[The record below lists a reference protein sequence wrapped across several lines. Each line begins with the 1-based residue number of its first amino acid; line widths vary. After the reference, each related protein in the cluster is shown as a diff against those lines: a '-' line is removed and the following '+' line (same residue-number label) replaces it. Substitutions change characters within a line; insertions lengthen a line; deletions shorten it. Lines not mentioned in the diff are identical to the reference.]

1 MFLSQNILYDT
12 KMQNI
17 LKECFTLVSEISSQ
31 TSETSLQ
38 VLINIHVLNIES
50 SCCTSEAKLLC
61 EHMHVCMLSCVLLFA
76 TLWTV
81 VQQVPLFMEFPR
93 QEYWSALSAPPPGD
107 LPHLGI
113 KPKSPAL
120 AGGFFTTEP
129 LGKPLYQ
136 LHISL
141 KNAYGREKNGP
152 HRYLYPNLW
161 KLWLDYMAKVNQ
173 GSRRN

>member
-38 VLINIHVLNIES
+38 VLINIHVVNIKS

-61 EHMHVCMLSCVLLFA
+61 EHMHVCMLSRVLLFA
-76 TLWTV
+76 ALWTV

-93 QEYWSALSAPPPGD
+93 QQYWSALSVPPPRD

-152 HRYLYPNLW
+152 QRYLYPNL
-161 KLWLDYMAKVNQ
+161 
-173 GSRRN
+173 